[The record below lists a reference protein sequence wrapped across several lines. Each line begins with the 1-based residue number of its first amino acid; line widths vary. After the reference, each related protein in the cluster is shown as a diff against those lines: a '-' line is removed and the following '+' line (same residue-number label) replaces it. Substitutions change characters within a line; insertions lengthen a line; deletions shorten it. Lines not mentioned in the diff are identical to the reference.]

1 MFRKRKMNGG
11 KKRKNSNDK
20 KYKMENKNQIEE
32 SKTDGFELL
41 EKVIKSNEE
50 NIKSNKDKIELY
62 VKLAFM
68 FEDHL
73 KMMGQTQLDF
83 EVVAEKYKDAM
94 KFHELESV
102 KRSEFL
108 KNIPTK
114 IEAVL
119 APETVEYFEKI
130 DSKIKEMKI
139 LTWSRI
145 GTMIL
150 AILVLIISINFATN
164 WYKESIKAK
173 SEIRE
178 EILNEIA
185 GEGKKIYDENEVKAL
200 TENTKLMQL
209 WIKNNPTKAEDFLR
223 FKDGYEASKDS
234 K

>member
-1 MFRKRKMNGG
+1 
-11 KKRKNSNDK
+11 
-20 KYKMENKNQIEE
+20 MENNNQIEE

-50 NIKSNKDKIELY
+50 NIKSNEDKIKLY
-62 VKLAFM
+62 VKLRFM

-83 EVVAEKYKDAM
+83 EAVGETYQDAM

-102 KRSEFL
+102 KRTEFL

-119 APETVEYFEKI
+119 SPETVEDFEKI
-130 DSKIKEMKI
+130 NSKMKEMKI
-139 LTWSRI
+139 LTWSGL

-150 AILVLIISINFATN
+150 GILILVISINFATN

-173 SEIRE
+173 SELRQN
-178 EILNEIA
+178 ILNEIA
-185 GEGKKIYDENEVKAL
+185 GEGKKIYDESEVKAL
-200 TENTKLMQL
+200 SENTKLMQL
-209 WIKNNPTKAEDFLR
+209 WIKNNPKKAEDFLR
-223 FKDGYEASKDS
+223 FKDGYDAKNTTERESE
-234 K
+234 

>member
-1 MFRKRKMNGG
+1 
-11 KKRKNSNDK
+11 
-20 KYKMENKNQIEE
+20 MENNNQIEE

-50 NIKSNKDKIELY
+50 NIKSNEDKIKLY
-62 VKLAFM
+62 VKLRFM

-83 EVVAEKYKDAM
+83 EAVGETYQDAM

-102 KRSEFL
+102 KRTEFL

-119 APETVEYFEKI
+119 SPETVEDFEKI
-130 DSKIKEMKI
+130 NSKMKEMKI
-139 LTWSRI
+139 ITWSGL

-150 AILVLIISINFATN
+150 GILILVISINFATN

-173 SEIRE
+173 SELRQN
-178 EILNEIA
+178 ILNDIA
-185 GEGKKIYDENEVKAL
+185 GEGKKIYDDSEVKAL
-200 TENTKLMQL
+200 SENTKLMQL
-209 WIKNNPTKAEDFLR
+209 WIKNNPKKAEDFLR
-223 FKDGYEASKDS
+223 FKDGYDAKLKEK
-234 K
+234 

>member
-1 MFRKRKMNGG
+1 
-11 KKRKNSNDK
+11 
-20 KYKMENKNQIEE
+20 MENSNQIEE

-50 NIKSNKDKIELY
+50 NIKSNEDKIKLY

-73 KMMGQTQLDF
+73 TMMGQTQLDF
-83 EVVAEKYKDAM
+83 GVVAETYKDAM
-94 KFHELESV
+94 KFYELESV

-108 KNIPTK
+108 KNFPTK

-119 APETVEYFEKI
+119 TPETVERFEKI
-130 DSKIKEMKI
+130 DSKIKEIKI
-139 LTWSRI
+139 FSWSRI

-150 AILVLIISINFATN
+150 AILILVISINFATN

-173 SEIRE
+173 SELRE
-178 EILNEIA
+178 NILNEIA

-200 TENTKLMQL
+200 SENTKLMQL
-209 WIKNNPTKAEDFLR
+209 WIKSNPEKAEDFLR
-223 FKDGYEASKDS
+223 FKDGYEAKGAV

>member
-1 MFRKRKMNGG
+1 
-11 KKRKNSNDK
+11 
-20 KYKMENKNQIEE
+20 MENNNQIEE

-50 NIKSNKDKIELY
+50 NIKSNEDKIKLY
-62 VKLAFM
+62 VKQRFM

-83 EVVAEKYKDAM
+83 EAVGETYQDAM

-102 KRSEFL
+102 KRTEFL

-119 APETVEYFEKI
+119 SPETVEDFEKI
-130 DSKIKEMKI
+130 NSKMKEMKI
-139 LTWSRI
+139 LTWSSL

-150 AILVLIISINFATN
+150 GILILVISINFATN

-173 SEIRE
+173 SELRQN
-178 EILNEIA
+178 ILNEIA
-185 GEGKKIYDENEVKAL
+185 GEGKKIYDESEVKAL
-200 TENTKLMQL
+200 SENTKLMQL
-209 WIKNNPTKAEDFLR
+209 WIKNNPKKAEDFLR
-223 FKDGYEASKDS
+223 FKDGYDAKLKEK
-234 K
+234 